1 MVTSESLLCCCGIWR
16 LWKELSMRFFSEFQN
31 QKNLWFQVLENVQ
44 RTDSSGE
51 RTSKGSVVK
60 GRFLTWFLKFLE
72 LWLTVGI
79 DSMIFEDLWSRVSCF

>member
-1 MVTSESLLCCCGIWR
+1 MR
-16 LWKELSMRFFSEFQN
+16 LFSEFQN

-44 RTDSSGE
+44 RMDSSGE

-72 LWLTVGI
+72 LRLTVSIG
-79 DSMIFEDLWSRVSCF
+79 SMIFEDPLSRVSCF